1 MENETEELQIKK
13 ARPFQKFLLI
23 VFIPL
28 LFLITAGLIVATA
41 TGVNV
46 FDQAKVISQK
56 IPIAGS
62 LFQKENAQSVKT
74 IEKNVNELQSQ
85 LKDRNAEISQLQEK
99 LDSKDQE
106 LQNAQLENS
115 SLQKNNT
122 DLIASQK
129 EAKRAL
135 KGIVSTYETMS
146 PKKAAPIIA
155 KMTDSEA
162 LKILTSVKPEVLA
175 GIMENMDPTQAA
187 RFTELMTSTDGISQQ
202 STP

>member
-1 MENETEELQIKK
+1 MENETEELQAKK

>member
-1 MENETEELQIKK
+1 MQAKK

-28 LFLITAGLIVATA
+28 LFLITVGLIVATA
-41 TGVNV
+41 AGVNV
-46 FDQAKVISQK
+46 FDKAKVFSQK

-62 LFQKENAQSVKT
+62 LFQKENAQSVKI
-74 IEKNVNELQSQ
+74 IEKNVNELQAQ
-85 LKDRNAEISQLQEK
+85 LKDRDAEISQLQEK
-99 LDSKDQE
+99 LDNNDKE
-106 LQNAQLENS
+106 LQKAQLDNS
-115 SLQKNNT
+115 SLQKDNT

-135 KGIVSTYETMS
+135 KDIVSTYETIS

-155 KMTDSEA
+155 KMTDTEA
-162 LKILTSVKPEVLA
+162 LKILTGVKPEILA

-187 RFTELMTSTDGISQQ
+187 RFTELMTNNNSGVNQ
-202 STP
+202 SSNQ

>member
-1 MENETEELQIKK
+1 MEIETEELQAKK

-28 LFLITAGLIVATA
+28 LILITAGLIVATA
-41 TGVNV
+41 AGVNV
-46 FDQAKVISQK
+46 FNQAKVISQK

-62 LFQKENAQSVKT
+62 FFQKENAQSVKT
-74 IEKNVNELQSQ
+74 IQKNVNELQSQ
-85 LKDRNAEISQLQEK
+85 LKERNSEISQLQENIDK
-99 LDSKDQE
+99 KDQE
-106 LQNAQLENS
+106 LQKAQLENS
-115 SLQKNNT
+115 SLQQNNT

-135 KGIVSTYETMS
+135 KDIVSTYETMS

-162 LKILTSVKPEVLA
+162 LKILTSIKPEVLA

-187 RFTELMTSTDGISQQ
+187 RFTELMTNTDGISQQ